1 MCSLVRKIVESMF
14 ACSDFRRR
22 LRFWTWISFRAKMKR
37 RLLARFA
44 VRYSCCWRRRCARR
58 RRDWR
63 CVNSERER
71 LRCAFIVS
79 ETVVAEE
86 AALVGEL
93 VAEEVRLSV
102 LREGREEIELNFES
116 RELWTTGFPLPL

>member
-1 MCSLVRKIVESMF
+1 M
-14 ACSDFRRR
+14 
-22 LRFWTWISFRAKMKR
+22 
-37 RLLARFA
+37 
-44 VRYSCCWRRRCARR
+44 
-58 RRDWR
+58 
-63 CVNSERER
+63 NSERER
-71 LRCAFIVS
+71 LRCAFKVS

-116 RELWTTGFPLPL
+116 RELWTTGLPLPL